1 MTLTSKVKLLPGPEK
16 VLTWN
21 IAMLWHNITWH
32 NSREINLA
40 FSQLRSVSLPW
51 NFSGKC
57 KVIRLGKHLFSWHRM
72 THLLRLLPAL
82 VLHIDVFGWRPG
94 HFQSSTSIITCGD
107 VVYARETTFVSVAL
121 FSPDNKLQI
130 FFFLL
135 SFLIFHQRMKNKI
148 IQKHQSLTALNHI
161 PFKTRLSS
169 CDSSWCVVIVQM
181 TLRISFC
188 WFCQFFISCVL
199 YVWVFFFFSYFS
211 GEYRGWFCLLPRCTL
226 R

>member
-130 FFFLL
+130 FFF
-135 SFLIFHQRMKNKI
+135 S
-148 IQKHQSLTALNHI
+148 A
-161 PFKTRLSS
+161 
-169 CDSSWCVVIVQM
+169 
-181 TLRISFC
+181 
-188 WFCQFFISCVL
+188 QFFD
-199 YVWVFFFFSYFS
+199 FSSEDEKQNYTKASKLNRIKSHSF
-211 GEYRGWFCLLPRCTL
+211 
-226 R
+226 